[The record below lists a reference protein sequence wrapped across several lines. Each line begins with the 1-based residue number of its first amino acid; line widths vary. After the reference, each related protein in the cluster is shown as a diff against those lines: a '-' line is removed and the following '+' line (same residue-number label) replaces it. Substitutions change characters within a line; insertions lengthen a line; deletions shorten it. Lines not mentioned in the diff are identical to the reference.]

1 MTFSGCRA
9 FFLIQYR
16 MARNKKMR
24 CRRCIWYNYNFL
36 TKQYED
42 GSFCGLHG
50 MEDVTPDAPQMAML
64 HTEEPECGFYP
75 KQKITQ
81 LELNF

>member
-1 MTFSGCRA
+1 M
-9 FFLIQYR
+9 
-16 MARNKKMR
+16 
-24 CRRCIWYNYNFL
+24 WYNYNFL

-50 MEDVTPDAPQMAML
+50 SIHVTPDAPQMALL
-64 HTEEPECGFYP
+64 HTKEPDCGYYP

-81 LELNF
+81 LELKF